1 MKRATHTF
9 IHLLILCL
17 PSAAFGQ
24 AAAGTSRALDPAL
37 RKFIQA
43 DFMTHMKDLR
53 REAENAVAAFKLEM
67 NNYKPEDIQRVRT
80 GYEKTADRVNQ
91 ELENIKNDFLNKKKL
106 KYITEFP
113 KDYSRSLELSFKELS
128 EFYSQNF
135 QQALLDVRNSKEDG
149 AIVIAILIEL
159 VKLAPEVVNHFRE
172 MQEMAARYDDAY
184 LEKYLIAPF
193 KFPAWA
199 EIQAEAGYNNFN
211 NGYNNTYNNYNN
223 TYPTTPVTPTNPTYE
238 QVNYTPDPAA
248 NPTALPDS
256 TQQNGGN
263 WWETNSTVPYTPP
276 AAGADGAAPAK
287 AGTTKS
293 ATSKPTNSQPASN
306 TSNRPPDPFA
316 PVKQDTT
323 KPATPPVVPVK
334 KNQPL
339 P

>member
-1 MKRATHTF
+1 MKRAIPTMG
-9 IHLLILCL
+9 LLLVICL
-17 PSAAFGQ
+17 PTSVFSQ

-67 NNYKPEDIQRVRT
+67 NNYRPEDIQRVRT

-159 VKLAPEVVNHFRE
+159 VKLAPQVVNHFRE

-211 NGYNNTYNNYNN
+211 NGYNNTYNA
-223 TYPTTPVTPTNPTYE
+223 YPTTPVNPTYE
-238 QVNYTPDPAA
+238 QANYTPDPAN
-248 NPTALPDS
+248 NPAILPDT
-256 TQQNGGN
+256 TQQQGGN
-263 WWETNSTVPYTPP
+263 WWETNSTLPYTPP
-276 AAGADGAAPAK
+276 AAGADGAAPARQNTAK
-287 AGTTKS
+287 PSVSKPT
-293 ATSKPTNSQPASN
+293 TSKPTSN
-306 TSNRPPDPFA
+306 TPPPPPDPFA
-316 PVKQDTT
+316 PAKSDTT
-323 KPATPPVVPVK
+323 KPSAPPVVPVK
-334 KNQPL
+334 KNQQMP
-339 P
+339 